1 MNVIATRKDFID
13 VYVGWSYVKTTKFLQ
28 DNINNQITID
38 ESEGSLFFNENDSFG
53 LEAIMAIKK
62 FDKQIKFLNEDKLQ
76 YYFQQLGSKDKLTD
90 LFQVI

>member
-38 ESEGSLFFNENDSFG
+38 ESEGSLFLNDPWY
-53 LEAIMAIKK
+53 K
-62 FDKQIKFLNEDKLQ
+62 
-76 YYFQQLGSKDKLTD
+76 
-90 LFQVI
+90 